1 MDCLQTL
8 LSLQSSSP
16 MLIFLLSALL
26 VSFIFLFGLRRK
38 NPYPPGPKGYPII
51 GNMTMMDQLTHRG
64 LAQLSSRY
72 GRAGLLHLTMGKLHI
87 VAVST
92 PEMAREVL
100 LAQDSVYANRPAND
114 AIVYLT
120 YDRADMAFANYG
132 PFWRQMRKICVMKVF
147 SRKRAE
153 SWASV
158 REEVDSTVA
167 TVMKSVGSPLNVGE
181 LVFAL
186 TRNITYRAAFGSFSR
201 DGQDEFVQILQEFS
215 KLFGAFN
222 IGDFFPWLGWIHGT
236 EFRKRLAKARASLD
250 GFIDHIIDEHL
261 ETREKRN
268 SDRAEINQGVYE
280 DDMVDE
286 LMAFYGENASK
297 GHFNDSS
304 NSSIQLTKD
313 NIKAII
319 MDVMF
324 GGTETVASAIEWA
337 MAELM
342 KSPAELKKVQ
352 QELSDTVGLDRVVQ
366 ESDLEKLTYLKCAIK
381 ETLRLHP
388 PIPLLLHETAVDS
401 VLGGYHVPAR
411 SRIMINAWAIGR
423 DPSSWEDADVFKPS
437 RFLDGGAPD
446 FKGSNFEF
454 IPFGSGRRS
463 CPGMQLGLYGL
474 ELSVAHLLH
483 CFNWELPDGMQPS
496 ELDMNDSFGLTAP
509 RATRLVAVP
518 SYRLSCPV
526 R

>member
-1 MDCLQTL
+1 MDSIQTL

-16 MLIFLLSALL
+16 IFFLLPALL
-26 VSFIFLFGLRRK
+26 VSLIFMFGLRRK
-38 NPYPPGPKGYPII
+38 IPYPPGPKGYPII

-64 LAQLSSRY
+64 IAQLASRY
-72 GRAGLLHLTMGKLHI
+72 GQAGLLHLAMGKLHI

-92 PEMAREVL
+92 PEMAKEVL
-100 LAQDSVYANRPAND
+100 LTQDIVYSNRPAND

-158 REEVDSTVA
+158 REEVDSTVE

-201 DGQDEFVQILQEFS
+201 EGQDEFVKILQEFS

-222 IGDFFPWLGWIHGT
+222 IADFFPWLSWVHGT
-236 EFRKRLAKARASLD
+236 EFHKRLVKARASLD

-261 ETREKRN
+261 VRRNMGHAEKHQAVH
-268 SDRAEINQGVYE
+268 D

-286 LMAFYGENASK
+286 LMAFYSENASI
-297 GHFNDSS
+297 GDYNDSS
-304 NSSIQLTKD
+304 NSSIQLTKN

-342 KSPAELKKVQ
+342 KSPEELEKVQ
-352 QELSDTVGLDRVVQ
+352 QELSDVVGLDRVVQ

-388 PIPLLLHETAVDS
+388 PIPLLLHETSVDS
-401 VLGGYHVPAR
+401 VLGGYRVPAK

-423 DPSSWEDADVFKPS
+423 DPSSWEDPDVFKPS
-437 RFLDGGAPD
+437 RFLDGSAPD

-483 CFNWELPDGMQPS
+483 CFNWKLPDGMKPS

-518 SYRLSCPV
+518 SYRLSCPF
-526 R
+526 RGK

>member
-1 MDCLQTL
+1 MDFLQTL
-8 LSLQSSSP
+8 ASLQSSS
-16 MLIFLLSALL
+16 IFFLLSLL
-26 VSFIFLFGLRRK
+26 VFFIFVLCWSRK
-38 NPYPPGPKGYPII
+38 VAYPPGPKGYPII
-51 GNMTMMDQLTHRG
+51 GNMNMMDQLTHRG
-64 LAQLSSRY
+64 LARLAKQY
-72 GRAGLLHLTMGKLHI
+72 GQGGLLHLRMGKLHI

-100 LAQDSVYANRPAND
+100 QTQDSIYSNRPAND
-114 AIVYLT
+114 AIIYLT

-158 REEVDSTVA
+158 REEVGSTIE
-167 TVMKSVGSPLNVGE
+167 TVMKKMGSPVNLGE

-201 DGQDEFVQILQEFS
+201 DGQDEFVKILQEFS

-222 IGDFFPWLGWIHGT
+222 FADFFPWLGWIHGK
-236 EFRKRLAKARASLD
+236 EFRKRLVKARASLD

-261 ETREKRN
+261 AKRKKYGK
-268 SDRAEINQGVYE
+268 DHDIEE
-280 DDMVDE
+280 DMVDE
-286 LMAFYGENASK
+286 LMAFYSEDVSK
-297 GHFNDSS
+297 GDYDESS
-304 NSSIQLTKD
+304 QPTIRLTKD

-342 KSPAELKKVQ
+342 KSPEDLKKVQ
-352 QELSDTVGLDRVVQ
+352 QELADVVGLNRVVH

-401 VLGGYHVPAR
+401 VLAGFRVPAK
-411 SRIMINAWAIGR
+411 SRIMISAWAIGR
-423 DPSSWEDADVFKPS
+423 DPSSWKDPDAFKPS
-437 RFLDGGAPD
+437 RFLNDAAPD
-446 FKGSNFEF
+446 FKGSSFEF

-483 CFNWELPDGMQPS
+483 CFNWELPDGMKPS
-496 ELDMNDSFGLTAP
+496 ELDMNDLFGLTAP
-509 RATRLVAVP
+509 RASRLVAVP
-518 SYRLSCPV
+518 SYRLSCPFPGLEN
-526 R
+526 

>member
-1 MDCLQTL
+1 
-8 LSLQSSSP
+8 
-16 MLIFLLSALL
+16 ML
-26 VSFIFLFGLRRK
+26 GLRRK
-38 NPYPPGPKGYPII
+38 TPYPPGPKGYPVI
-51 GNMTMMDQLTHRG
+51 GNMKMMDQLTHRG
-64 LAQLSSRY
+64 LARLAEQY
-72 GRAGLLHLTMGKLHI
+72 GHSGLLHLRMGKLHI

-100 LAQDSVYANRPAND
+100 QAQDMVYSNRPANN
-114 AIVYLT
+114 AITYLT

-132 PFWRQMRKICVMKVF
+132 PFWRQMRKICVVKVF

-158 REEVDSTVA
+158 REEVGSTVE
-167 TVMKSVGSPLNVGE
+167 TVMKKLGSPVNIGE

-201 DGQDEFVQILQEFS
+201 DGQDEFVKILQEFS

-222 IGDFFPWLGWIHGT
+222 TADFFPWLGWVHGK
-236 EFRKRLAKARASLD
+236 EFHNRLVKARASLD
-250 GFIDHIIDEHL
+250 GFIDHVIDDHL
-261 ETREKRN
+261 EKKKKTKN
-268 SDRAEINQGVYE
+268 IGNDHGVE
-280 DDMVDE
+280 EDMVDE
-286 LMAFYGENASK
+286 LMAFYSEEDDVSRGDYEE
-297 GHFNDSS
+297 SS
-304 NSSIQLTKD
+304 QSAIKLTKD

-342 KSPAELKKVQ
+342 RSPEYLKKVQ
-352 QELSDTVGLDRVVQ
+352 QELADVVGLDRVVH
-366 ESDLEKLTYLKCAIK
+366 ESDLENLTYLQCAIK

-388 PIPLLLHETAVDS
+388 PIPLLLHETAEDS
-401 VLGGYHVPAR
+401 VLAGYRVPAK

-423 DPSSWEDADVFKPS
+423 DPSSWEDPDEFKPS
-437 RFLDGGAPD
+437 RFMKDDAPD
-446 FKGSNFEF
+446 FKGSDFEF

-483 CFNWELPDGMQPS
+483 CFNWELPDGMKPS
-496 ELDMNDSFGLTAP
+496 ELDMNDLFGLTAP

-518 SYRLSCPV
+518 SYRLSCPFSGV
-526 R
+526 EK